1 MTSKTAPSAQGRLF
15 RQYINPKRK
24 KGKYK
29 MKFPK
34 LPILTLII
42 ALFGAI
48 GIGVTHISNPEMI
61 VTFGVRT
68 IETWHTIAI
77 TITAIAGTATALS
90 LVPYIRKTIKLKQ
103 INGKNQQMLDAKI
116 ENDKQTFNDYAK
128 DSLNPV
134 LARKRL
140 LNLKEHNCNI
150 SEIVDLCIDQM
161 DKMDHYQEKL
171 QTLIDANEA
180 IYLNDTISALNNA
193 ELRMCKNYRSII
205 NCMMLFEDNDEQMTD
220 FDKDIIRK
228 AYSSNQEELKT
239 VSQLV
244 RYAVNY
250 INNYEQNGV
259 EDRSELD
266 SWLKVMSQT
275 DKTDDLKFD

>member
-1 MTSKTAPSAQGRLF
+1 
-15 RQYINPKRK
+15 
-24 KGKYK
+24 

-34 LPILTLII
+34 LPIFALII
-42 ALFGAI
+42 TMLGAI
-48 GIGVTHISNPEMI
+48 GIGITSISNPEMI

-68 IETWHTIAI
+68 IETWRTIAV
-77 TITAIAGTATALS
+77 TITAIAGTTTALS
-90 LVPYIRKTIKLKQ
+90 LVPYVRKTIKLKQ

-116 ENDKQTFNDYAK
+116 ENDKQTFDDYAK

-140 LNLKEHNCNI
+140 LNLKEHNHNI
-150 SEIVDLCIDQM
+150 SETVDSCITQM

-180 IYLNDTISALNNA
+180 IYLNDTISALDNA
-193 ELRMCKNYRSII
+193 EKRMCKNYRSVI
-205 NCMMLFEDNDEQMTD
+205 NCLMLFEDGNETMTD
-220 FDKDIIRK
+220 FDENIIANAIK
-228 AYSSNQEELKT
+228 ANDNELDT
-239 VSQLV
+239 VGKLI

-250 INNYEQNGV
+250 INNYEQNGI

-266 SWLKVMSQT
+266 AWLKIMT
-275 DKTDDLKFD
+275 TKEGEIKL